1 LYSEDAKTM
10 ARLIK
15 ERVSIRSYLPDP
27 VSKEDL
33 DLVLEAGRRSPSGEN
48 AQPWKFIVVQDE
60 KSRQIIGDLARI
72 GSGRRFTGEFINK
85 TMEHRFEGLDDPV
98 KKKAV
103 FDKLTSG
110 SVSAFL
116 AEAPLLIVVIGDK
129 GVWDT
134 PFDCSAAIE
143 NMLLQ
148 AQALQLGAC
157 WVNAI
162 TMDIRDELILKDLLA
177 IPEKY
182 KTLSVLALGYPTK
195 MRGPRKRL
203 TMEEIVCDEK
213 FGKAYVPG
221 GSIDV

>member
-1 LYSEDAKTM
+1 M
-10 ARLIK
+10 ARLIT

-27 VSKEDL
+27 VSQEHL
-33 DLVLEAGRRSPSGEN
+33 DLILEAGRRAPSGEN
-48 AQPWKFIVVQDE
+48 AQPWKFIVVQDDRTR
-60 KSRQIIGDLARI
+60 KIIGDLARI
-72 GSGRRFTGEFINK
+72 GSGRRFTAEYINK
-85 TMEHRFEGLDDPV
+85 TMDHRFEGLDDPA
-98 KKKAV
+98 KRKAV

-116 AEAPLLIVVIGDK
+116 AEAPLLIVVVGRK

-148 AQALQLGAC
+148 AQAMQLGGC

-162 TMDIRDELILKDLLA
+162 TMDVRDETVLADLLTVPA
-177 IPEKY
+177 DY
-182 KTLSVLALGYPTK
+182 KIVSVISFGYPPK

-203 TMEEIVCDEK
+203 PMEEIVYNEK
-213 FGKAYVPG
+213 FGQAYVPG
-221 GSIDV
+221 GAK